1 MDSLSCDSSASI
13 ISPPCMPCLVAEHHV
28 WASKSG
34 HHMLGLIEDYDAL
47 HKQISLGQ
55 RLLAKMDIQTQE
67 ALGPTSQKLGPK
79 VT

>member
-1 MDSLSCDSSASI
+1 
-13 ISPPCMPCLVAEHHV
+13 MPCLVAGHHM

-47 HKQISLGQ
+47 YKQISWGQ
-55 RLLAKMDIQTQE
+55 TLLAKMDVQTQE
-67 ALGPTSQKLGPK
+67 ALSPTSHKLGPK